1 MKTLIASAL
10 LLAVPAWSLAQT
22 ASQPAGKP
30 AAQAE
35 AKKSVGKSSAKPA
48 AAKSAAAKSNKKAAG
63 EAHSVVAKASPTSRR
78 TRLHSGA
85 MQVAAGISAAEA
97 ALTPQELAI
106 AESVYTGRMACELGA
121 FVEVE
126 ADAQS
131 PGRFYVHG
139 KGFKYHMSPVVS
151 ATSAV
156 RLEDQRAGAVWIQIA
171 NKSMLMNQKLGQRM
185 ADECMSPQQVTV
197 AEAIRKNPP
206 PSLLENPAAK

>member
-10 LLAVPAWSLAQT
+10 LLAAPAWALAQT
-22 ASQPAGKP
+22 APQPAGKP

-35 AKKSVGKSSAKPA
+35 AKKSASKASTKPA
-48 AAKSAAAKSNKKAAG
+48 AAKSAAAKSNKAAG
-63 EAHSVVAKASPTSRR
+63 EAHRAVAKASPTSSR
-78 TRLHSGA
+78 TQLHSGA
-85 MQVAAGISAAEA
+85 MQVAAGISAAET

-106 AESVYTGRMACELGA
+106 AENVYTGRMACELGA

-139 KGFKYHMSPVVS
+139 KGFRYHMSPVVS
-151 ATSAV
+151 VTSAV

-206 PSLLENPAAK
+206 PSLLETPAAK

>member
-1 MKTLIASAL
+1 MKILIASAL
-10 LLAVPAWSLAQT
+10 LLAAPAWTLAQT
-22 ASQPAGKP
+22 TDKP
-30 AAQAE
+30 APHATA
-35 AKKSVGKSSAKPA
+35 
-48 AAKSAAAKSNKKAAG
+48 KKAASKTSAKAASAKSSKARAKG
-63 EAHSVVAKASPTSRR
+63 EAHSAVVAKASATSSR

-97 ALTPQELAI
+97 ALTPDERAI
-106 AESVYTGRMACELGA
+106 ADNVYTGRMACELGA

-126 ADAQS
+126 PDAQS

-156 RLEDQRAGAVWIQIA
+156 RLEDQQAGAVWIQIA

-197 AEAIRKNPP
+197 AEAIKKDPP
-206 PSLLENPAAK
+206 PSLLDSKPSAK